1 MKKLYY
7 DVKKCTGC
15 KTCELVC
22 AVGHSPSKDL
32 YTAIL
37 QENFA
42 LPSVRVHFVAE
53 ANYGF
58 GCRESQTIAL
68 PAYGFGCRE
77 SQTIALPAYP
87 LACRHCKEHP
97 CVSACIASALS
108 YTSEKGL
115 SFDQEKCV
123 GCWMC
128 VMVCPYGAVRPDKR
142 NAKSVRCDLCA
153 DINDPRCAKSCPT
166 KAILYI
172 EEKTDKK

>member
-7 DVKKCTGC
+7 DPKKCTGC

-37 QENFA
+37 EENLA

-53 ANYGF
+53 ANY
-58 GCRESQTIAL
+58 
-68 PAYGFGCRE
+68 
-77 SQTIALPAYP
+77 P
-87 LACRHCKEHP
+87 LACRHCKDHP
-97 CVSACIASALS
+97 CVCACIASALS
-108 YTSEKGL
+108 YDSEKGL
-115 SFDQEKCV
+115 SFDKEKCV

-142 NAKSVRCDLCA
+142 DAKSVRCNLCA

-172 EEKTDKK
+172 EETAGELKNSL

>member
-7 DVKKCTGC
+7 DPKKCTGC

-37 QENFA
+37 QENLA
-42 LPSVRVHFVAE
+42 LPCVRVHFVSE
-53 ANYGF
+53 AN
-58 GCRESQTIAL
+58 
-68 PAYGFGCRE
+68 
-77 SQTIALPAYP
+77 YP
-87 LACRHCKEHP
+87 LACRHCKDHP
-97 CVSACIASALS
+97 CVGACIASALS
-108 YTSEKGL
+108 YDSEKGL
-115 SFDQEKCV
+115 SFDKEKCV

-128 VMVCPYGAVRPDKR
+128 IMVCPYGAVRADKR
-142 NAKSVRCDLCA
+142 DAKSVRCDLCA

-172 EEKTDKK
+172 EEKK